1 MKSARDTILGK
12 IIIEEE
18 NGFITRLSFCPKDF
32 VAPDGQKS
40 ETIEKTF
47 EELFQYLDG
56 KRQKFT
62 VPINPKGTPFQKS
75 VWKNLL
81 KIPYG
86 KTATYKDIAIAC
98 GNSKAVRAVGMANN
112 KNPIAIIIPCHRVV
126 GSNGK
131 LYGYASGTQIKEA
144 LLKIENAQF

>member
-1 MKSARDTILGK
+1 M
-12 IIIEEE
+12 
-18 NGFITRLSFCPKDF
+18 
-32 VAPDGQKS
+32 
-40 ETIEKTF
+40 
-47 EELFQYLDG
+47 
-56 KRQKFT
+56 
-62 VPINPKGTPFQKS
+62 PINPKGTPFQKS

-98 GNSKAVRAVGMANN
+98 GNSKAVRAVGMAND

-131 LYGYASGTQIKEA
+131 RYGYASGTQIKEA

>member
-131 LYGYASGTQIKEA
+131 LYGYVSGTQIKEA

>member
-40 ETIEKTF
+40 ETIEKAF

>member
-12 IIIEEE
+12 ILIEEE

-86 KTATYKDIAIAC
+86 KTATYKEIAIAC

-144 LLKIENAQF
+144 LLKIENARF

>member
-1 MKSARDTILGK
+1 MKSFRDTILGK
-12 IIIEEE
+12 ICIEEE
-18 NGFITRLSFCPKDF
+18 NGFITRLSFLPKDF
-32 VAPDGQKS
+32 SAPPEQESK
-40 ETIEKTF
+40 TMEKAF
-47 EELFQYLDG
+47 KELCQYLEG
-56 KRQKFT
+56 KRRKFT

-75 VWKNLL
+75 VWENLL

-112 KNPIAIIIPCHRVV
+112 KNPIAIIIPCHRVI

-144 LLKIENAQF
+144 LLKIEKVQF